1 MEPRARYFILILVFL
16 PLFVFGQ
23 EKKIFD
29 FSGSSKLESRIS
41 TSRNALHTLP
51 GDYLRWGANTAIKAW
66 GLPVRASW
74 LISTENE
81 SFRQSLNQFKISVN
95 YQEFLKSSILEKAPW
110 LKFIRRLDIGKSFPS
125 YSKLSVSG
133 IALDGVNAELNPGP
147 LYVAFAYGKI
157 RRSIYEDGYP
167 AVPFSRKL
175 KYYRTGVGD
184 RLSSH
189 IHFAYMK
196 VWDEVINLPDSL
208 RWEAPNGNNIV
219 SADVALYFLKRKL
232 YFKGEGAVSLFTQNT
247 QATEY
252 TEEELPTV
260 VVNNFNPNLTSS
272 LDYAYFFE
280 SGLNLKT
287 TRIKAFYKIVN
298 PGFRSLGVGVLRN
311 DLSEY
316 GTQLTQSIY
325 KRRITLTAKMKR
337 NIDNLLDLKE
347 YQSTDWHYGF
357 GVNLRFPKL
366 PVVMLNYSPH
376 EQYRETPMSRQLYVV
391 RVLNARTSY
400 SYINGGS
407 SLSTSLGFAR
417 QSTLSGE
424 DELELGRLSNIFSLT
439 ESLRLE
445 KKYLF
450 SLSTSWN
457 RMLIDESLR
466 NLLSASFNVRYE
478 VSQRINTF
486 AGYQRFQSLNK
497 DSRNRIQLG
506 GNLKMEK
513 WGDISITAE
522 RYSGPVKNKPGE
534 TYSDMILRLSWMIS
548 F

>member
-1 MEPRARYFILILVFL
+1 M
-16 PLFVFGQ
+16 
-23 EKKIFD
+23 FD
-29 FSGSSKLESRIS
+29 FSGSSKFESRIS
-41 TSRNALHTLP
+41 SSRNAIHSLP
-51 GDYLRWGANTAIKAW
+51 TDYLRWGANTAIKAW

-125 YSKLSVSG
+125 YSKLSLSG
-133 IALDGVNAELNPGP
+133 VALDGINVELNPGP
-147 LYVAFAYGKI
+147 LYVALAYGKI

-167 AVPFSRKL
+167 SVPFSRKL
-175 KYYRTGVGD
+175 KYYRAGIGD

-189 IHFAYMK
+189 IHFGYLK
-196 VWDEVINLPDSL
+196 VWDEAISLPDSL
-208 RWEAPNGNNIV
+208 RWEAPSGNNIV
-219 SADVALYFLKRKL
+219 STDVALYFLKRKL
-232 YFKGEGAVSLFTQNT
+232 YFKGEGAISLFTQNT

-252 TEEELPTV
+252 TDEELPAI
-260 VVNNFNPNLTSS
+260 VVNNFSPNLTSS

-280 SGLNLKT
+280 SGFNMKT
-287 TRIKAFYKIVN
+287 TRLKAFYKIIN

-316 GTQLTQSIY
+316 GGQVSQSVY
-325 KRRITLTAKMKR
+325 KRRITLTAKVKR
-337 NIDNLLDLKE
+337 NIDNLLDLKA
-347 YQSTDWHYGF
+347 YQSTNWHYGF

-366 PVVMLNYSPH
+366 PILMFNYSPH
-376 EQYRETPMSRQLYVV
+376 EQYRETPISRQLYIV
-391 RVLNARTSY
+391 RVLNTRASY

-407 SLSTSLGFAR
+407 SLSTSFGFTR

-424 DELELGRLSNIFSLT
+424 DELELGRLSNIFSLS

-445 KKYLF
+445 KKWLF

-457 RMLIDESLR
+457 RMLIDENLR
-466 NLLSASFNVRYE
+466 NLLSASLNARYE
-478 VSQRINTF
+478 VSKRINTF
-486 AGYQRFQSLNK
+486 VGFQRFQSLNK
-497 DSRNRIQLG
+497 DSRNRIQFG
-506 GNLKMEK
+506 GNLKMDQ
-513 WGDISITAE
+513 WGDIRISAE
-522 RYSGPVKNKPGE
+522 RFSGPVKDKPGE
-534 TYSDMILRLSWMIS
+534 TYSDMILRLTWMVS

>member
-1 MEPRARYFILILVFL
+1 
-16 PLFVFGQ
+16 
-23 EKKIFD
+23 
-29 FSGSSKLESRIS
+29 
-41 TSRNALHTLP
+41 
-51 GDYLRWGANTAIKAW
+51 
-66 GLPVRASW
+66 
-74 LISTENE
+74 
-81 SFRQSLNQFKISVN
+81 
-95 YQEFLKSSILEKAPW
+95 
-110 LKFIRRLDIGKSFPS
+110 
-125 YSKLSVSG
+125 
-133 IALDGVNAELNPGP
+133 
-147 LYVAFAYGKI
+147 
-157 RRSIYEDGYP
+157 
-167 AVPFSRKL
+167 
-175 KYYRTGVGD
+175 
-184 RLSSH
+184 
-189 IHFAYMK
+189 
-196 VWDEVINLPDSL
+196 
-208 RWEAPNGNNIV
+208 
-219 SADVALYFLKRKL
+219 
-232 YFKGEGAVSLFTQNT
+232 
-247 QATEY
+247 
-252 TEEELPTV
+252 
-260 VVNNFNPNLTSS
+260 
-272 LDYAYFFE
+272 
-280 SGLNLKT
+280 
-287 TRIKAFYKIVN
+287 
-298 PGFRSLGVGVLRN
+298 
-311 DLSEY
+311 
-316 GTQLTQSIY
+316 
-325 KRRITLTAKMKR
+325 MKR